1 MPLKRGSSQKTISY
15 NIRKLRHEGYP
26 QKQAVAIAL
35 SKSRGGKPR
44 PKAREN
50 PIDDLTF
57 GLLSLL
63 GIGAVGGIAYAVA
76 KPSAGAP
83 ATPATTTPLTPAQL
97 ANLGPLHLVPG
108 GFPSA
113 LSPSVPS
120 PPSGPSIPAPPSGSN
135 PNTPA
140 PPIYLPPPPPVTEG
154 GPCAIGTECQSGTCS
169 NGMCAP
175 NPPAAAPMSFAGP
188 GGSPCTS
195 YSQCA
200 TSSCLNGYC
209 TAPPPFVS
217 SPNTTVVP
225 SGTFT
230 GKVSFSLP
238 GTTNARIVSVAE
250 ALSFLGGV
258 LRLGIFGTPSQPGNG
273 VFSFTAQAASGFSLT
288 NPTAWR
294 SPLTG
299 INYWVTVTVP

>member
-83 ATPATTTPLTPAQL
+83 ATPAATTPLTPAQL

-108 GFPSA
+108 GFPSSSA
-113 LSPSVPS
+113 PSAPS
-120 PPSGPSIPAPPSGSN
+120 PPSGPSIPAPPVIAPGSLPAGN
-135 PNTPA
+135 PC
-140 PPIYLPPPPPVTEG
+140 
-154 GPCAIGTECQSGTCS
+154 GPQSAALCQSGVCS
-169 NGMCAP
+169 NGYCAP
-175 NPPAAAPMSFAGP
+175 LPPAPGP
-188 GGSPCTS
+188 PVFVGQATFPLGVTGGTMTFSPASNNPIDDATQFLLAQGLDLQQPVTQGQSGAFYFVVNNTHTPFSIPVPVAWTS
-195 YSQCA
+195 
-200 TSSCLNGYC
+200 
-209 TAPPPFVS
+209 
-217 SPNTTVVP
+217 NTT
-225 SGTFT
+225 G
-230 GKVSFSLP
+230 
-238 GTTNARIVSVAE
+238 IHYYVSVT
-250 ALSFLGGV
+250 L
-258 LRLGIFGTPSQPGNG
+258 
-273 VFSFTAQAASGFSLT
+273 
-288 NPTAWR
+288 
-294 SPLTG
+294 
-299 INYWVTVTVP
+299 